1 MGTDDSRTEGPRRRR
16 WGPTAKT
23 VVVVVLLAL
32 FGIAFYTLRIV
43 LVPLII
49 GMVAAAVLYPITHRI
64 STLTRLSHGLAT
76 MLFYLIIVG
85 LVVPIVVLLGPGVAE
100 RILLAQEQVL
110 GLIRDLDQVGTGTF
124 EFMGF
129 VVIVA
134 DLVGEI
140 TSFLTSLV
148 TSAATGSIGFIMGAA
163 RTGLVTVI
171 TAVVGFYLTRD
182 APKIVAWVI
191 GLAPPEYRADFRDLL
206 TEIYKV
212 WSSFFRGQLILCLT
226 VGVILGTV
234 SAVLGLPQPILLG
247 IWGGLLEFLPS
258 IGNMIWGVT
267 ALLLAIFRGST
278 YLALP
283 PVAFVLLVLGVYIV
297 FTQLDMNVL
306 IPNIIGG
313 SIRLHPIVVLLGVI
327 VGIEIGGVLGVALA
341 APTIASLRVV
351 ARYIY
356 AMLFDLEPFPGAS
369 RAKMASPSGD
379 GGQE

>member
-1 MGTDDSRTEGPRRRR
+1 
-16 WGPTAKT
+16 
-23 VVVVVLLAL
+23 
-32 FGIAFYTLRIV
+32 
-43 LVPLII
+43 
-49 GMVAAAVLYPITHRI
+49 
-64 STLTRLSHGLAT
+64 
-76 MLFYLIIVG
+76 
-85 LVVPIVVLLGPGVAE
+85 
-100 RILLAQEQVL
+100 
-110 GLIRDLDQVGTGTF
+110 
-124 EFMGF
+124 
-129 VVIVA
+129 
-134 DLVGEI
+134 
-140 TSFLTSLV
+140 
-148 TSAATGSIGFIMGAA
+148 MGAA

-182 APKIVAWVI
+182 APKIVAWLI
-191 GLAPPEYRADFRDLL
+191 GLAPPDYRADFRALL

-212 WSSFFRGQLILCLT
+212 WSSFFRGQLILCLI

-267 ALLLAIFRGST
+267 AILLAIFSGST
-278 YLALP
+278 TLALP
-283 PVAFVLLVLGVYIV
+283 PVAFVLLVLGVYVV
-297 FTQLDMNVL
+297 FTQLDINVL

-341 APTIASLRVV
+341 APTIASFRVI

-356 AMLFDLEPFPGAS
+356 AMLFDLEPFPDAP